1 MVALDS
7 SSIIAFLQGES
18 GQDVVA
24 LEWALEHSQAAL
36 PPVVLCEL
44 LSDPKLSHDLGVLF
58 KSLPLLEAVEG
69 YWERTGQLRAHVLA
83 LGRRARLADSLIAQ
97 SCIDHEVPLVARDRD
112 FRHFVEQSPLELI
125 RLV

>member
-7 SSIIAFLQGES
+7 SSIIAFLEGNS

-24 LEWALEHSQAAL
+24 LEWALDHNQAAL

-44 LSDPKLSHDLGVLF
+44 LSDPQLKDELRTLF
-58 KSLPLLEAVEG
+58 KSLPQLDIDEG
-69 YWERTGQLRAHVLA
+69 YWERTGQLRSQVLS

-97 SCIDHEVPLVARDRD
+97 SCIDHAVPLVTRDRD
-112 FRHFVEQSPLELI
+112 FRHFAENSSLELI
-125 RLV
+125 RLM